1 MTKTAIVI
9 LNWNGLK
16 FLKKFLGIV
25 LEYSSL
31 PDTKIYIADN
41 NSDDGSVEWVEG
53 KYKEVEVIKL
63 DYNYGYAEGYK
74 KALQKIEA
82 TYYIL
87 LNSDIEV
94 TPHWLEPLVKFMDQ
108 NPDVAACQPKI
119 MSYSNRDSF
128 EYAGAAGG
136 FIDKYGY
143 PFCRGRVINFI
154 EKDSGQY
161 DNNADIF
168 WASGACIMVRSSA
181 YLNCHG
187 LDETFFAH
195 MEEIDLC
202 WRFNSA
208 GYRVSFVHASV
219 VYHVGGGT
227 LTYNSQKKLY
237 LNFRN
242 NLFLL
247 YKNLPYNKL
256 HRTLFVRKIMDG
268 LSAIV
273 FLFTGNFQGFF
284 AVYKAH
290 RDYYRAIPV
299 LKKKREL
306 INGIATETA
315 SNLIMNK
322 SLIFEFYIRRKK
334 TYTSLMQAANETNRS
349 IIV

>member
-16 FLKKFLGIV
+16 FLQKFLGFV
-25 LEYSSL
+25 LEYSSV

-41 NSDDGSVEWVEG
+41 NSDDGSVEWIEALH
-53 KYKEVEVIKL
+53 KNIEVIKL

-74 KALQKIEA
+74 RALQKIEA

-94 TPHWLEPLVKFMDQ
+94 TPRWLDPLVKFMDQ

-119 MSYSNRDSF
+119 MSYSNKDTF

-143 PFCRGRVINFI
+143 PFCRGRILNCF
-154 EKDSGQY
+154 EKDTGQY
-161 DNNADIF
+161 DDNADIF

-181 YLNCHG
+181 YLKCNG
-187 LDETFFAH
+187 LDEAFFAH

-202 WRFNSA
+202 WRFNRA
-208 GYRVSFVHASV
+208 GYRVSFVHDSV
-219 VYHVGGGT
+219 VFHVGGGT

-242 NLFLL
+242 NLYLL
-247 YKNLPYNKL
+247 YKNLPDEKL
-256 HRTLFVRKIMDG
+256 HSTLFIRKILDG
-268 LSAIV
+268 MSAIV
-273 FLFTGNFQGFF
+273 FLFTGNLQGFI
-284 AVYKAH
+284 AIYKAH
-290 RDYYRAIPV
+290 RDYYKEIPG
-299 LKKKREL
+299 LRKKREL
-306 INGIATETA
+306 LKTISSETT
-315 SNLIMNK
+315 SDLIMNK

-334 TYTSLMQAANETNRS
+334 SYTTLMQ
-349 IIV
+349 